1 MTTSAYTLDIDTP
14 QPYQVHIGTFL
25 LEQVGDTVASTCP
38 GATRAL
44 IITDSNV
51 GPLYAAPVKDGIEA
65 AGIET
70 VVAMFDAGE
79 EHKRIDTYSA
89 MLERAARAELS
100 RRDVII
106 ALGGGVVGDLAGFV
120 AATYMRGIPFIQVP
134 TTLLAMVD
142 SSVGGKTAIDLGAG
156 KNLAGAFW
164 QPRAVLADVGCL
176 GTLTDAQFADGCG
189 EVVKHAMIADAE
201 LFEELEQTP
210 LTPDLLKRDLARVA
224 WLIARNVD
232 IKRAVVVE
240 DERESGLRKLLNFGH
255 SIGHGVEAAE
265 GYRLGHGACVG
276 IGMVAIASASVTAQ
290 LCPEY
295 VPERIARLL
304 HAHGLSLDFTADAAA
319 VYREALHDKKR
330 SGSTIDL
337 IVPRGIGAASLAPT
351 DIDEFRR
358 ILEVGLAC
366 THALAE
372 DLDDAEGLAAAEDP
386 GIADDRESADPMR
399 AAPAPKTTTKP
410 HIQS

>member
-1 MTTSAYTLDIDTP
+1 MITSTYTLDIDTP
-14 QPYQVHIGTFL
+14 DPYQVHIGTFL
-25 LEQVGDTVASTCP
+25 LEQVGDAVASTCP
-38 GATRAL
+38 GAERAL
-44 IITDSNV
+44 IITDTNV
-51 GPLYAAPVKDGIEA
+51 APLYAAPVKESLEA
-65 AGIET
+65 AGIAAAIATFE
-70 VVAMFDAGE
+70 AGE
-79 EHKRIDTYSA
+79 ERKRLDTYSA
-89 MLERAARAELS
+89 LLERAAQEGLS
-100 RRDVII
+100 RRDAIV

-120 AATYMRGIPFIQVP
+120 AATYMRGIPYIQVP

-142 SSVGGKTAIDLGAG
+142 SSVGGKTAIDLEGG

-176 GTLTDAQFADGCG
+176 GTLTDEQFADGCG

-201 LFEELEQTP
+201 LFEELERTP
-210 LTPDLLKRDLARVA
+210 LTPALLKSDLARAA

-265 GYRLGHGACVG
+265 GYRLGHGACVA

-290 LCPEY
+290 VCPDD
-295 VPERIARLL
+295 VPERLASLL
-304 HAHGLSLDFTADAAA
+304 RAHGLPLEFTADAVD

-330 SGSTIDL
+330 FGSTIDL
-337 IVPRGIGAASLAPT
+337 VVPRGIGAASLAPT
-351 DIDEFRR
+351 DIGEFRR

-366 THALAE
+366 TRAIAE
-372 DLDDAEGLAAAEDP
+372 NT
-386 GIADDRESADPMR
+386 RN
-399 AAPAPKTTTKP
+399 
-410 HIQS
+410 